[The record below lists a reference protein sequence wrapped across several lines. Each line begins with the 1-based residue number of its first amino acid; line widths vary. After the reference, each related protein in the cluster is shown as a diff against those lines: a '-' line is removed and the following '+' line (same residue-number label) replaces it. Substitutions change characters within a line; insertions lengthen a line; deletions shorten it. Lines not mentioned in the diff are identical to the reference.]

1 MPDKII
7 PNKTLYCTIKQEV
20 TQPKIKR
27 IMNSYKEVKADFL
40 TIGFWV
46 SSLLAAVL
54 AIPSI
59 GIFIYILTIFDS
71 IIAGAL
77 LAFGIH
83 FALLSVADRISNFL
97 VNLIDDDQKKT
108 EIHGFMSSDFFTF
121 ETDEENVMVLSINHE
136 GKEKKDIHSYMLE
149 HQVFHLALNK
159 YSEKTPRLTY

>member
-7 PNKTLYCTIKQEV
+7 PNKTLYCTIKQE
-20 TQPKIKR
+20 TSQPKIKR

-46 SSLLAAVL
+46 SSLLAAIL
-54 AIPSI
+54 AVPSI

-71 IIAGAL
+71 IVAGAL

-97 VNLIDDDQKKT
+97 VSMVDDNQEKT
-108 EIHGFMSSDFFTF
+108 ELHGFMASDFFTF

>member
-7 PNKTLYCTIKQEV
+7 PNKTLYCTIKQE
-20 TQPKIKR
+20 TNQPKIKR
-27 IMNSYKEVKADFL
+27 IMNSYKDIRVDFL

-46 SSLLAAVL
+46 SSLLAAIL
-54 AIPSI
+54 AVPSI

-71 IIAGAL
+71 IVAGAL

-97 VNLIDDDQKKT
+97 VRMVDDNQKKT
-108 EIHGFMSSDFFTF
+108 DLHGFMASDFFTF
-121 ETDEENVMVLSINHE
+121 ETDEENFMVLSINHE

-149 HQVFHLALNK
+149 HQVFHIVMNK
-159 YSEKTPRLTY
+159 YSEKVPRLTY

>member
-71 IIAGAL
+71 ITRSMSFSVQNDMYRVIA
-77 LAFGIH
+77 
-83 FALLSVADRISNFL
+83 
-97 VNLIDDDQKKT
+97 
-108 EIHGFMSSDFFTF
+108 
-121 ETDEENVMVLSINHE
+121 
-136 GKEKKDIHSYMLE
+136 
-149 HQVFHLALNK
+149 VFH
-159 YSEKTPRLTY
+159 RW